1 MWPTQESC
9 LIGRLRV
16 GLLRGEGELSEAEK
30 NGLRSFSST
39 PTGLCASGSEKDGR
53 RGWDIDRG
61 MNGVKA
67 ERSKHGGHRRWD
79 RKEEKERK
87 EHIESGFFFLSPSL
101 KHRKVTSNPAHGTH
115 SFLCDGQNLNQ
126 LCKTFKYLS
135 VPKLLLR
142 SLRLPRHIFSLSLG
156 QYHWRQNKF

>member
-39 PTGLCASGSEKDGR
+39 PTGLCASGSERD
-53 RGWDIDRG
+53 GWDIDRG
-61 MNGVKA
+61 MEWKQREVNMEDTGGETEKRKRKG
-67 ERSKHGGHRRWD
+67 RSTL
-79 RKEEKERK
+79 
-87 EHIESGFFFLSPSL
+87 SQLFFFLSPSL
-101 KHRKVTSNPAHGTH
+101 KHKKVTSNPAHGTH
-115 SFLCDGQNLNQ
+115 SLLCNGQNLNQ